1 MGNKKDFITN
11 ETARRYSDFKK
22 NSIYYEDIID
32 VISRSKEPVD
42 LHGAVALLEKC
53 MTAYFDLLE
62 KKLNEEDFTIIHDAA
77 LRLISANDETYT
89 HRTYVEMFKPIQVAL
104 NDGKENGYLNFRD
117 AEATRLL
124 NVLSDD
130 YRLILCKLFLLEP
143 YVKKERYHEFA
154 DLLAR
159 YTALIFLDASQC
171 AAFYNSNEYK
181 ELTHKLLS
189 VERGETSQSD
199 DVKEKREALI
209 EEITMEAI
217 SLIDADDS
225 ISIEERAKKIPSIV
239 DDLVEKIN
247 MRTEDEINIA
257 LEEEFPLWRDDKI
270 ITRERNRKRENQ
282 IADLKIAS
290 RRARKVVRD
299 EWGKRHAS
307 SVEN

>member
-1 MGNKKDFITN
+1 MSKKKELITN
-11 ETARRYSDFKK
+11 VINENYSKFSSNTTIFD
-22 NSIYYEDIID
+22 D
-32 VISRSKEPVD
+32 VINYIRINNWPIDFDDPAKFLKNCLHTCFTKLEDKLATGDLALIHHAALQLISVNDDTYTPRTYKESFHEIYKIFNEGQED
-42 LHGAVALLEKC
+42 GFLNFKDTDIMQLLKEIGNDYIVILLKL
-53 MTAYFDLLE
+53 AYLE
-62 KKLNEEDFTIIHDAA
+62 PHMGDNCYDFTEM
-77 LRLISANDETYT
+77 LIGYTGFIGLDSILSATYFNSKV
-89 HRTYVEMFKPIQVAL
+89 YKDLM
-104 NDGKENGYLNFRD
+104 Y
-117 AEATRLL
+117 
-124 NVLSDD
+124 
-130 YRLILCKLFLLEP
+130 KLQSI
-143 YVKKERYHEFA
+143 K
-154 DLLAR
+154 
-159 YTALIFLDASQC
+159 S
-171 AAFYNSNEYK
+171 
-181 ELTHKLLS
+181 
-189 VERGETSQSD
+189 GGTSQSD
-199 DVKEKREALI
+199 DVKDKREDLI

-217 SLIDADDS
+217 NLIDADDS

>member
-1 MGNKKDFITN
+1 MGNKKDFITD

-32 VISRSKEPVD
+32 VISCSKEPVD

-62 KKLNEEDFTIIHDAA
+62 EKLNEEDFTIIHDAA

-89 HRTYVEMFKPIQVAL
+89 PRTYVEMFRPIQVAL

-130 YRLILCKLFLLEP
+130 YRLILYKLFLLEP

-159 YTALIFLDASQC
+159 YTALIVLDASQC

-209 EEITMEAI
+209 EEIRV
-217 SLIDADDS
+217 
-225 ISIEERAKKIPSIV
+225 RAKEIMMS
-239 DDLVEKIN
+239 DD
-247 MRTEDEINIA
+247 
-257 LEEEFPLWRDDKI
+257 
-270 ITRERNRKRENQ
+270 TRKYYE
-282 IADLKIAS
+282 IADALAIEVNDRTGMEVEAALKKKHPKWESNDDHEEKLNTEKDKLVAALKIS
-290 RRARKVVRD
+290 PRKARGAARGAAEELKAEIGPKV
-299 EWGKRHAS
+299 GG
-307 SVEN
+307 